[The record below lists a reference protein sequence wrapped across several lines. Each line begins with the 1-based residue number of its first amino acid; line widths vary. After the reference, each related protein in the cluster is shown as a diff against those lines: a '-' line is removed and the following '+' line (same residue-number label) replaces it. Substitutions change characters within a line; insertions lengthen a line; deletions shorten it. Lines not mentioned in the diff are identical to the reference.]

1 MLKSPR
7 WAGIV
12 AVFLAGMCLGA
23 IWGRGAKV
31 PPTLYEGRSPK
42 DAGQALLEAAEAQA
56 GGGSWELI
64 GVGRVYYLSG
74 DKAKAERIFDLVFGS
89 KPQKSDYERLARIY
103 LEAGEW
109 AKAEPLLKKVVE
121 MDAKDD
127 SAMAESG
134 AYYNLNGDRAKAETL
149 FKQSFDRNPGNVW
162 NTLDA
167 AGSYLGVK
175 PQ

>member
-1 MLKSPR
+1 MRKSLG
-7 WAGIV
+7 WVVIGSAFV
-12 AVFLAGMCLGA
+12 AGMFLGA

-31 PPTLYEGRSPK
+31 PPALYEGKPAK

-56 GGGSWELI
+56 GGGSWELL

-74 DKAKAERIFDLVFGS
+74 DKAKGQRIFDLVVGN
-89 KPQKSDYERLARIY
+89 KPQQSDYERLAKVY

-121 MDAKDD
+121 MDVKDD
-127 SAMAESG
+127 SALAEAG
-134 AYYNLNGDRAKAETL
+134 AAYNLNGDRTAAESL

-162 NTLDA
+162 NTLAA